1 MMEME
6 QYRSEKLH
14 EECGVFAVYDKSL
27 EENMAR
33 REAAIQARKDAENKE
48 EEGN

>member
-27 EENMAR
+27 VKLDGYYE
-33 REAAIQARKDAENKE
+33 KE
-48 EEGN
+48 IRS